1 MLKKILSISGKPGL
15 YKLISQGK
23 NNIIVESLLN
33 GRRIPA
39 RVTDRIVSLADIS
52 MYTTSE
58 DKPLVE
64 VLELLRIHQE
74 GGKKIDLTL
83 FKDNEALRDFMASFM
98 PDFDRERIYPSD
110 IKKLFQWYNILI
122 DYGFNKFEEEKTEE
136 EPAEET
142 TQTEATA

>member
-39 RVTDRIVSLADIS
+39 GVTDRIVSLADIS

-122 DYGFNKFEEEKTEE
+122 DYGFNKFEEEKTKE

>member
-1 MLKKILSISGKPGL
+1 
-15 YKLISQGK
+15 
-23 NNIIVESLLN
+23 
-33 GRRIPA
+33 
-39 RVTDRIVSLADIS
+39 

-122 DYGFNKFEEEKTEE
+122 DYGFNKFEEEKTKE

>member
-136 EPAEET
+136 ELAEET

>member
-39 RVTDRIVSLADIS
+39 GVTDRIVSLADIS

>member
-1 MLKKILSISGKPGL
+1 MLKKILSISGRPGL